1 MRKAELWRDALASGI
16 DQKADFASIKVNHSI
31 PAHFRKQ
38 SSIRGRTH
46 TSSLLSAVMAF
57 SFRRSTAK

>member
-1 MRKAELWRDALASGI
+1 MR
-16 DQKADFASIKVNHSI
+16 VNHSM

-57 SFRRSTAK
+57 SFRRSTAKRKEPSFLRAKTTPLAKGE